1 MVAAEVVRK
10 RETVILTFPSNP
22 SLAFFFCKPVLI
34 LKGVQNYISM
44 LQTCMFV
51 SVMLRMEEEGL
62 ECWVEKE
69 ISNANP

>member
-22 SLAFFFCKPVLI
+22 SLTFFFGKPVLI
-34 LKGVQNYISM
+34 LKGVQNFINM
-44 LQTCMFV
+44 LQACMFV